1 MSDNIDQTQL
11 HSLLKYRGAATE
23 DKLFQLSSSVDRQS
37 QKEFIEIPRNKKAL
51 AEDDASCMRS
61 QLPPIAT
68 FTTREEKLSNDDPFQ
83 KQVSRDWEETLKD
96 ISNPSQAYNFPQR
109 PQMLMRSH
117 FEVESAAFHGNAYEL
132 VVFIQIKL
140 LPEFEAIAFADFNAE
155 VGVWH
160 GKHIRGAVCC
170 YFDIFVYSDRR
181 SDKFII
187 EGVKTKG
194 DPKPFVYFFK
204 DFKRKFIPSI
214 ETAKPQILCNFG
226 SLSCSPIT
234 DDEYYQ
240 GLQPIFRMA
249 QATNYEARLEAAKML
264 CDLFQQN
271 QSQLQLPEV
280 MQACVQ
286 SLEGLVQDNFPD
298 IKQHAIMA
306 MSILSD
312 LQCYKSDLI
321 TSSSLAVVV
330 SLVTEN
336 PEPNLSYETIQIR
349 RECAK
354 ILITLAQFNAA
365 GVVESINRLR
375 GATFLPHWFSA
386 VQQLEDVRL
395 RSHSEKALN
404 ILTRI
409 SS

>member
-1 MSDNIDQTQL
+1 MSDESNTTNDTRQF
-11 HSLLKYRGAATE
+11 SMSKFRGAATPHE
-23 DKLFQLSSSVDRQS
+23 SFQLIFNDRPY
-37 QKEFIEIPRNKKAL
+37 QKESSQYEKTSIT
-51 AEDDASCMRS
+51 DTSCIRS
-61 QLPPIAT
+61 KLPPTAT
-68 FTTREEKLSNDDPFQ
+68 FTLREENLANDDPFQ
-83 KQVSRDWEETLKD
+83 KQATRDWSETLKD
-96 ISNPSQAYNFPQR
+96 ISNPLQAYNFPQR
-109 PQMLMRSH
+109 PQMLMRHH
-117 FEVESAAFHGNAYEL
+117 FEVDKEAFNGNAAEL
-132 VVFIQIKL
+132 VVFIQTKL
-140 LPEFEAIAFADFNAE
+140 LPDFESIAFADFNSE

-160 GKHIRGAVCC
+160 GKHIRGAICC
-170 YFDIFVYSDRR
+170 YFDVFVYSDRK
-181 SDKFII
+181 SDKFIV

-194 DPKPFVYFFK
+194 DPKPFIVFFK
-204 DFKRKFIPSI
+204 DFKSKFIPSNDSN
-214 ETAKPQILCNFG
+214 KPQMLCNFG

-234 DDEYYQ
+234 DDEYYR
-240 GLQPIFRMA
+240 GLMPIFRMA
-249 QATNYEARLEAAKML
+249 EATNYEARLEAAKML

-280 MQACVQ
+280 MQACVR
-286 SLEGLVQDNFPD
+286 SLEALVKDGFED

-306 MSILSD
+306 MSVLSD

-365 GVVESINRLR
+365 GVVESISRLH
-375 GATFLPHWFSA
+375 GATFLPHWFDQ

-395 RSHSEKALN
+395 RSHSEKAIN
-404 ILTRI
+404 ILNKI
-409 SS
+409 SG